1 MPAASTK
8 RFMKNEWQDE
18 VRKASPNRRVCSF
31 VAANTR
37 DTETLEKLEKLEKP
51 EARFKDYS
59 IVELMKL
66 KQFFPSAA
74 KKIDEM
80 LAEREHL
87 QFIRDS
93 LEDLA
98 YLNEQIR
105 NPEFNAQITQE
116 HGDGNYVACY
126 RKKVQG
132 ASDDASQLRSDIA
145 SSCQIA
151 LNRVVIAFRGEYLY

>member
-1 MPAASTK
+1 
-8 RFMKNEWQDE
+8 MKNEWQDE

-37 DTETLEKLEKLEKP
+37 DTETLEKLEKP
-51 EARFKDYS
+51 EVRIKDHS
-59 IVELMKL
+59 IVELTKL
-66 KQFFPSAA
+66 KQSFPSAA
-74 KKIDEM
+74 TRIDEI
-80 LAEREHL
+80 LAEKEHL

-105 NPEFNAQITQE
+105 NPELNARITQE

-126 RKKVQG
+126 SKKVLG
-132 ASDDASQLRSDIA
+132 TSDDSSQLRSDVA
-145 SSCQIA
+145 SGCRIV
-151 LNRVVIAFRGEYLY
+151 LNRVVIAFRGEYPY